1 LIQRT
6 IGDKFSDNKM
16 MLVSTQIS
24 QEEAL
29 MDSVCGE
36 LKDIFM
42 NMNAF
47 EEEVRLTRK
56 KFISKISD
64 CLEKHS
70 ITEIPTDSPLYYKV
84 FLLYVQYFRSH
95 IPFKSL
101 INRERFHS
109 MIDMELQFNQM
120 TLERTSLT
128 LLCRSKSSK

>member
-1 LIQRT
+1 
-6 IGDKFSDNKM
+6 
-16 MLVSTQIS
+16 
-24 QEEAL
+24 

-42 NMNAF
+42 KMNEF

-56 KFISKISD
+56 NFISKISD
-64 CLEKHS
+64 CLEQHS

-84 FLLYVQYFRSH
+84 FLLYVQYVRSH
-95 IPFKSL
+95 VPFKCL
-101 INRERFHS
+101 NNRERFQS

-120 TLERTSLT
+120 TLERTPLT